1 MSRAAVAARRRPE
14 RPRGRAARRRPGA
27 DGGARPRQVGG
38 HVPRGTQRAPSSSR
52 AAHPPRRSASL
63 GPRPCATCPLRH
75 INKAYL
81 KKISPIK
88 LLLTYWRLRER
99 RTDFFSY
106 VRGDRSRLA
115 GPRTPGDAAVPA
127 AVSSRRAGPRRA
139 CPLCCRGPAR
149 SRGHGAS
156 HGAITQGAGP
166 RFGSVSDVQAS
177 PTFTHGIKAD
187 VHTRSTRHPRDV
199 SVLLRAIPTPSCC
212 ARLPA
217 CFHPQAVHDH
227 GR

>member
-52 AAHPPRRSASL
+52 AAHPPRRSAPL

-127 AVSSRRAGPRRA
+127 AVSSRRAGPRGRDEHVRCAAEVPRDRGATARVTAPRA
-139 CPLCCRGPAR
+139 ARVSSPRGPVRPAAGDR
-149 SRGHGAS
+149 SRCGSARR
-156 HGAITQGAGP
+156 P
-166 RFGSVSDVQAS
+166 RGCSA
-177 PTFTHGIKAD
+177 PW
-187 VHTRSTRHPRDV
+187 
-199 SVLLRAIPTPSCC
+199 
-212 ARLPA
+212 
-217 CFHPQAVHDH
+217 
-227 GR
+227 